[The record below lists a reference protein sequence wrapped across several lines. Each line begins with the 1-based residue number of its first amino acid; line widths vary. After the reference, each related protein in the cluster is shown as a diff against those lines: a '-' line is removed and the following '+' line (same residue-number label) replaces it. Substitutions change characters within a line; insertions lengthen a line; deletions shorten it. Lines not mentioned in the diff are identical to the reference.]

1 METKQFLAS
10 DVKYSYLEMIN
21 RSVKKGEKCP
31 EGTKQCGILDNFDN
45 VACFPIN
52 EDCPINFW
60 YISTSRDINISGVNI
75 TTTEINDGYYLH
87 TSNEFTENRLINSYF
102 DIRSPKIDYILSDSH
117 YYRNPSYILDRY
129 NKEAVFK
136 ENEAFD
142 KLYDLPE
149 YPIDEVKN
157 YNMSIYY
164 THVDVPKDI
173 TYCRAEFHLYNESIT
188 TIHNNK
194 GNITTIQILNGV
206 SIGLVVFSFLLIV
219 FQLLFEDDDII
230 GKNLMVGFGLG
241 IYGVAAILLIF
252 IAYLKIDTVL
262 EIGFPNY
269 DNKCIFPEH
278 GKDMEKAL
286 KDVK

>member
-1 METKQFLAS
+1 M
-10 DVKYSYLEMIN
+10 
-21 RSVKKGEKCP
+21 
-31 EGTKQCGILDNFDN
+31 
-45 VACFPIN
+45 
-52 EDCPINFW
+52 
-60 YISTSRDINISGVNI
+60 
-75 TTTEINDGYYLH
+75 
-87 TSNEFTENRLINSYF
+87 
-102 DIRSPKIDYILSDSH
+102 
-117 YYRNPSYILDRY
+117 
-129 NKEAVFK
+129 FK

-230 GKNLMVGFGLG
+230 GKNLMVCFGLG
-241 IYGVAAILLIF
+241 I
-252 IAYLKIDTVL
+252 
-262 EIGFPNY
+262 
-269 DNKCIFPEH
+269 
-278 GKDMEKAL
+278 
-286 KDVK
+286 

>member
-1 METKQFLAS
+1 M
-10 DVKYSYLEMIN
+10 
-21 RSVKKGEKCP
+21 
-31 EGTKQCGILDNFDN
+31 
-45 VACFPIN
+45 
-52 EDCPINFW
+52 
-60 YISTSRDINISGVNI
+60 
-75 TTTEINDGYYLH
+75 
-87 TSNEFTENRLINSYF
+87 
-102 DIRSPKIDYILSDSH
+102 
-117 YYRNPSYILDRY
+117 
-129 NKEAVFK
+129 FK

-173 TYCRAEFHLYNESIT
+173 TYCRSEFYLYNESIT

-206 SIGLVVFSFLLIV
+206 SIGLVVFAFLLIV
-219 FQLLFEDDDII
+219 FQLIFEDDDII
-230 GKNLMVGFGLG
+230 GKNIMVCFGLG
-241 IYGVAAILLIF
+241 IYGVAILLIF

-278 GKDMEKAL
+278 GKDMEKP
-286 KDVK
+286 